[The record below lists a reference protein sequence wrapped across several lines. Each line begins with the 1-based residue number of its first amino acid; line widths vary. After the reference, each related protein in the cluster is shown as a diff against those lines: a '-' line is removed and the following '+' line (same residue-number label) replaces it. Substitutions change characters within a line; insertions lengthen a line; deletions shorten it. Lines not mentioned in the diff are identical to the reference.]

1 MFREEW
7 HEELKRKQQPQSSS
21 VEEEVRTSS
30 VCVCVVCVCRF
41 IAIVSQAVG
50 LYWMGAAAEKSGDM
64 HTGNQ
69 LTTQSQLPQSHSTL
83 QFLYSGLLARLVV
96 HCLLIC
102 SSNVLQ
108 ESMSSGA

>member
-64 HTGNQ
+64 HAGNHQ
-69 LTTQSQLPQSHSTL
+69 PLSPNYHSYSHTTL
-83 QFLYSGLLARLVV
+83 QFLYSA
-96 HCLLIC
+96 
-102 SSNVLQ
+102 
-108 ESMSSGA
+108 